1 MSYQKAL
8 ALIEKSV
15 SRPTLF
21 SLKLP
26 QSLGITLGG
35 VSIGLNSGVS
45 DKANQYIEYFCK
57 DAFIPDVRLETAIAL
72 GQEYMGIARE
82 QPTSMIYGKPLTIT
96 IIENTDYLAYN
107 AMRRWIDLTTVNANQ
122 ERGFRSQR
130 MNYYHSY
137 VGDIELTK
145 LEQPDSIQSDD
156 VEYKKPLRVKFINAY
171 PIQIGQITLNTE
183 QQDTATTFVTS
194 FTYESY
200 TIETEENELLR

>member
-1 MSYQKAL
+1 MSYEKAL

-21 SLKLP
+21 SLRFP
-26 QSLGITLGG
+26 QSLGIAGG
-35 VSIGLNSGVS
+35 GLSFQTNSGVS
-45 DKANQYIEYFCK
+45 DKANEYIEYFCK
-57 DAFIPDVRLETAIAL
+57 DAFVPDVRLETTIAL
-72 GQEYMGIARE
+72 GQEHMNIARE

-96 IIENTDYLAYN
+96 IIENSDFLAYN

-122 ERGFRSQR
+122 ERGLRSQR

-145 LEQPDSIQSDD
+145 LEQPDTTGDD
-156 VEYKKPLRVKFINAY
+156 DIEYKKPLRVRFINAY
-171 PIQIGQITLNTE
+171 PIQVGQITLNTE

>member
-35 VSIGLNSGVS
+35 VGIGLNNGVS